1 MIASWCSCTQY
12 ISISPVFRCRMN
24 CSSVKVFWSRASPT
38 YRSLVSRR
46 SKSNGRT
53 AGQGCRHRSGRQL
66 SFLLLCQPAPPQKC
80 ALPLSPAQAYH
91 KIFTIPAVAIRCRA
105 EFIRTILKTILNRPL
120 AVFGNGHRFAF
131 CKAAQRGQQELPF
144 HFAGVQVFFF
154 KIDGDVQF
162 HQPAHQFQT
171 ICSVPRKPTD

>member
-1 MIASWCSCTQY
+1 MVVPLGRDAVIVQVGSYRFCSFASQHLRKDALY
-12 ISISPVFRCRMN
+12 HFR
-24 CSSVKVFWSRASPT
+24 
-38 YRSLVSRR
+38 L
-46 SKSNGRT
+46 
-53 AGQGCRHRSGRQL
+53 HRV
-66 SFLLLCQPAPPQKC
+66 
-80 ALPLSPAQAYH
+80 YH